1 MIWPQIWGSFCY
13 FSPVLFSSFGN
24 FLYNRLRIN
33 EGAFLVAQLSLFLVV
48 LFALVVPI
56 LMARLRVNAV
66 PTAVAE
72 IIIGIVLGA
81 SGFNLVRPTHDLS
94 FLSNLGVILLLFLS
108 GMEINFDL
116 LKPGQKSKRKK
127 GQIAPLKVALNA
139 FLGVTI
145 LSICL
150 ALLLKML
157 GLFGDVML
165 ATIIFMTVAL
175 GVVIATLKEKDILNR
190 PIGQTILLTAVLGEV
205 IPLML
210 LTVYAAINGGNTK
223 QLWLIILLFGVAILL
238 LWRFKQP
245 YLWFVKVTKST
256 TQLDVR
262 LAFFLIFAL
271 VTVAER
277 VGVENILGAFL
288 AGIVMKLLEPSQET
302 ADKLTSIG
310 YGFFIPIFF
319 IMTGV
324 KLNLRSLLAHPKSLI
339 LLPILILFLFLAKVP
354 VALVYAQKFGSRN
367 GIAGGFLTA
376 TTITIVLPT
385 LAVARKLNVITRLQS
400 DVFIL
405 AAVIVC
411 ILCPILFNAIFKLK
425 AEDRIKEKVVILGTN
440 ALTVPVMLDLHD
452 NWYSVKMFT
461 TSNEHYHIYKSR
473 VPQLKLLSQ
482 LDSESLAQSGAF
494 TGNIF
499 VAAMRSDDTNLR
511 LGQLAQEQGDFK
523 RIIICQKRA
532 DIARVKELRKSG
544 MEVFD
549 LSNITSALL
558 RALIESPALYSVLSD
573 TKNAVYSVV
582 VRNTQYSGR
591 QLMDW
596 DVAHD
601 ITVSRIRRGQEWL
614 VPHGHTVI
622 ELGDELIFTAKYQAA
637 DRMRKVIGK
646 K

>member
-1 MIWPQIWGSFCY
+1 M
-13 FSPVLFSSFGN
+13 
-24 FLYNRLRIN
+24 
-33 EGAFLVAQLSLFLVV
+33 AQLSLFLVV

-116 LKPGQKSKRKK
+116 LKPGQKTKRKK

-150 ALLLKML
+150 ALLLKVL

-411 ILCPILFNAIFKLK
+411 ILCPILFNAIFELK

-452 NWYSVKMFT
+452 NWYSVKMYT

-482 LDSESLAQSGAF
+482 LDSASLAQSGAF

-549 LSNITSALL
+549 LSNITAALL

-573 TKNAVYSVV
+573 TRNAVYSVV

-637 DRMRKVIGK
+637 DRMRQVIGK

>member
-1 MIWPQIWGSFCY
+1 M
-13 FSPVLFSSFGN
+13 
-24 FLYNRLRIN
+24 
-33 EGAFLVAQLSLFLVV
+33 AQLSLFLVV

-56 LMARLRVNAV
+56 LMARLKVNAV

-72 IIIGIVLGA
+72 IIVGIVLGA

-150 ALLLKML
+150 ALLLKVL
-157 GLFGDVML
+157 GLFGDFML

-354 VALVYAQKFGSRN
+354 VALVYAQKFGSSN

-482 LDSESLAQSGAF
+482 LDSASLAQSGAF

-511 LGQLAQEQGDFK
+511 LGQLAQEQGEFK

-532 DIARVKELRKSG
+532 DIARVKELRNSG

-573 TKNAVYSVV
+573 TKNAVYSVI

>member
-1 MIWPQIWGSFCY
+1 M
-13 FSPVLFSSFGN
+13 
-24 FLYNRLRIN
+24 
-33 EGAFLVAQLSLFLVV
+33 AQLSLFLVV

-56 LMARLRVNAV
+56 LMARLKVNAV

-72 IIIGIVLGA
+72 IIVGIVLGA

-116 LKPGQKSKRKK
+116 LKPGQKTKRKK

-150 ALLLKML
+150 ALLLKVL

-339 LLPILILFLFLAKVP
+339 LLPILILFLFLAKAP

-411 ILCPILFNAIFKLK
+411 ILCPILFNAIFELK

-452 NWYSVKMFT
+452 NWYSVKMYT

-532 DIARVKELRKSG
+532 DIARVKDLRKNG

-637 DRMRKVIGK
+637 DRMRQIIGK

>member
-1 MIWPQIWGSFCY
+1 M
-13 FSPVLFSSFGN
+13 
-24 FLYNRLRIN
+24 
-33 EGAFLVAQLSLFLVV
+33 AQLSLFLVI

-72 IIIGIVLGA
+72 IIVGIVLGA

-127 GQIAPLKVALNA
+127 GQIAPFKVALNA

-150 ALLLKML
+150 ALFLKVL

-411 ILCPILFNAIFKLK
+411 ILCPILFNAIFELK

-452 NWYSVKMFT
+452 NWYSVKMYT

-511 LGQLAQEQGDFK
+511 LGQLAQEQGEFK

-532 DIARVKELRKSG
+532 DIARVKELRKNG

-637 DRMRKVIGK
+637 DRMRQVIGK

>member
-1 MIWPQIWGSFCY
+1 M
-13 FSPVLFSSFGN
+13 
-24 FLYNRLRIN
+24 
-33 EGAFLVAQLSLFLVV
+33 AQLSLFLVV

-56 LMARLRVNAV
+56 LMARLKVNAV

-116 LKPGQKSKRKK
+116 LKPGQKAKRKK
-127 GQIAPLKVALNA
+127 GQIVPFKVALNA

-150 ALLLKML
+150 ALLLKVL

-411 ILCPILFNAIFKLK
+411 ILCPILFNAIFELK

-452 NWYSVKMFT
+452 NWYSVKMYT

-482 LDSESLAQSGAF
+482 LDNESLAQSGAF
-494 TGNIF
+494 TGDIF

-637 DRMRKVIGK
+637 DRMRQVIGK

>member
-1 MIWPQIWGSFCY
+1 M
-13 FSPVLFSSFGN
+13 
-24 FLYNRLRIN
+24 
-33 EGAFLVAQLSLFLVV
+33 AQLSLFLVV

-116 LKPGQKSKRKK
+116 LKPGQKTKRKK
-127 GQIAPLKVALNA
+127 GQIAPFKVALNA

-150 ALLLKML
+150 ALLLKVL

-324 KLNLRSLLAHPKSLI
+324 KLNLRSLLVHPKSLI

-411 ILCPILFNAIFKLK
+411 ILCPILFNAIFELK

-452 NWYSVKMFT
+452 NWYSVKMYT

-482 LDSESLAQSGAF
+482 LDSASLAQSGAF

-532 DIARVKELRKSG
+532 DIARVKDLRKNG

-637 DRMRKVIGK
+637 DRMRQVIGK

>member
-1 MIWPQIWGSFCY
+1 M
-13 FSPVLFSSFGN
+13 
-24 FLYNRLRIN
+24 
-33 EGAFLVAQLSLFLVV
+33 AQLSLFLVV

-127 GQIAPLKVALNA
+127 GQIAPFKVALNA

-150 ALLLKML
+150 ALLLKVL

-339 LLPILILFLFLAKVP
+339 LLPILVLFLFLAKVP
-354 VALVYAQKFGSRN
+354 VALVYAQKFGNRN

-452 NWYSVKMFT
+452 NWYSVKMYT

-482 LDSESLAQSGAF
+482 LDSASLAQSGAF

-511 LGQLAQEQGDFK
+511 LGQLAKEQGDFK

-532 DIARVKELRKSG
+532 DIARVKDLRKNG

-637 DRMRKVIGK
+637 DRMRQVIGK

>member
-1 MIWPQIWGSFCY
+1 M
-13 FSPVLFSSFGN
+13 
-24 FLYNRLRIN
+24 
-33 EGAFLVAQLSLFLVV
+33 AQLSLFLVV

-150 ALLLKML
+150 ALLLKVL

-175 GVVIATLKEKDILNR
+175 GVVIATLKEKDILNK

-339 LLPILILFLFLAKVP
+339 LLPILVLFLFLAKVP
-354 VALVYAQKFGSRN
+354 VALVYEQKFGSRN

-385 LAVARKLNVITRLQS
+385 LAVARKLNVITRLQL

-473 VPQLKLLSQ
+473 VPQLKLLSH
-482 LDSESLAQSGAF
+482 LDSESLAQSGAL
-494 TGNIF
+494 TGDIF

-532 DIARVKELRKSG
+532 DIARVKELRNSG

>member
-1 MIWPQIWGSFCY
+1 M
-13 FSPVLFSSFGN
+13 
-24 FLYNRLRIN
+24 
-33 EGAFLVAQLSLFLVV
+33 AQLSLFLVV

-72 IIIGIVLGA
+72 IIVGIVLGA

-127 GQIAPLKVALNA
+127 GQIAPFKVALKA

-150 ALLLKML
+150 ALLLKVL

-339 LLPILILFLFLAKVP
+339 LLPILVLFLFLAKVP
-354 VALVYAQKFGSRN
+354 VALVYAQKFGNRN

-473 VPQLKLLSQ
+473 VPQLKLLTP

-494 TGNIF
+494 TGDIF

-532 DIARVKELRKSG
+532 DIARVKELRNSG

-573 TKNAVYSVV
+573 TKNAVYSVI

>member
-1 MIWPQIWGSFCY
+1 M
-13 FSPVLFSSFGN
+13 
-24 FLYNRLRIN
+24 
-33 EGAFLVAQLSLFLVV
+33 AQLSLFLVV

-56 LMARLRVNAV
+56 LMARLKVNAV

-72 IIIGIVLGA
+72 IIVGIVLGA

-116 LKPGQKSKRKK
+116 LKPGQKTKRKK

-150 ALLLKML
+150 ALLLKVL
-157 GLFGDVML
+157 GLFGDFML

-339 LLPILILFLFLAKVP
+339 LLPILVLFLFLAKVP
-354 VALVYAQKFGSRN
+354 VALVYAQKFGNRN

-473 VPQLKLLSQ
+473 VPQLKLLTP

-494 TGNIF
+494 TGDIF

-532 DIARVKELRKSG
+532 DIARVKELRNSG

-573 TKNAVYSVV
+573 TKNAVYSVI

>member
-1 MIWPQIWGSFCY
+1 M
-13 FSPVLFSSFGN
+13 
-24 FLYNRLRIN
+24 
-33 EGAFLVAQLSLFLVV
+33 AQLSLFLVV

-56 LMARLRVNAV
+56 LMARLKVNAV

-116 LKPGQKSKRKK
+116 LKPGQKAKRKK
-127 GQIAPLKVALNA
+127 GQIVPFKVALNA

-150 ALLLKML
+150 ALLLKVL

-411 ILCPILFNAIFKLK
+411 ILCPILFNAIFELK

-452 NWYSVKMFT
+452 NWYSVKMYT

-482 LDSESLAQSGAF
+482 LDNESLAQSGAF
-494 TGNIF
+494 TGDIF

-532 DIARVKELRKSG
+532 DIARVKDLRKSG

>member
-1 MIWPQIWGSFCY
+1 M
-13 FSPVLFSSFGN
+13 
-24 FLYNRLRIN
+24 
-33 EGAFLVAQLSLFLVV
+33 AQLSLFLVV

-81 SGFNLVRPTHDLS
+81 SGFNLVRPTHDLA

-127 GQIAPLKVALNA
+127 GQIAPFKVALNA

-150 ALLLKML
+150 ALLLKVL

-411 ILCPILFNAIFKLK
+411 ILCPILFNAIFELK

-452 NWYSVKMFT
+452 NWYSVKMYT

-482 LDSESLAQSGAF
+482 LDSASLEQSGAF

-532 DIARVKELRKSG
+532 DIARVKDLRKNG

>member
-1 MIWPQIWGSFCY
+1 M
-13 FSPVLFSSFGN
+13 
-24 FLYNRLRIN
+24 
-33 EGAFLVAQLSLFLVV
+33 SLFLVV

-319 IMTGV
+319 IMTGA

-339 LLPILILFLFLAKVP
+339 LLPILVLFLFLAKVP

-461 TSNEHYHIYKSR
+461 TSNEHYHIYQSR
-473 VPQLKLLSQ
+473 VPQLKLLFP

-494 TGNIF
+494 TGDIF

>member
-1 MIWPQIWGSFCY
+1 M
-13 FSPVLFSSFGN
+13 
-24 FLYNRLRIN
+24 
-33 EGAFLVAQLSLFLVV
+33 AQLSLFLVV

-72 IIIGIVLGA
+72 IIVGIVLGA

-150 ALLLKML
+150 ALLLKVL
-157 GLFGDVML
+157 GLFGDFML

-339 LLPILILFLFLAKVP
+339 LLPILVLFLFLAKVP

-452 NWYSVKMFT
+452 NWYSVNMFT

-482 LDSESLAQSGAF
+482 LDSENLAQSGAL
-494 TGNIF
+494 TGDIF

-549 LSNITSALL
+549 LSNITAALL

>member
-1 MIWPQIWGSFCY
+1 M
-13 FSPVLFSSFGN
+13 
-24 FLYNRLRIN
+24 
-33 EGAFLVAQLSLFLVV
+33 AQLSLFLVV

-127 GQIAPLKVALNA
+127 GQIAPFKVALNA

-411 ILCPILFNAIFKLK
+411 ILCPILFNAIFELK

-473 VPQLKLLSQ
+473 VPQLKLLSP

-494 TGNIF
+494 TGDIF

-532 DIARVKELRKSG
+532 DIARVKDLRKNG

-637 DRMRKVIGK
+637 DRMRQVIGK

>member
-1 MIWPQIWGSFCY
+1 M
-13 FSPVLFSSFGN
+13 
-24 FLYNRLRIN
+24 
-33 EGAFLVAQLSLFLVV
+33 AQLSLFLVV

-150 ALLLKML
+150 ALLLKVL

-339 LLPILILFLFLAKVP
+339 LLPILVLFLFLAKVP

-411 ILCPILFNAIFKLK
+411 ILCPILFNAIFELK

-452 NWYSVKMFT
+452 NWYSVKMYT

-482 LDSESLAQSGAF
+482 LDSASLAQSGAF

-532 DIARVKELRKSG
+532 DIARVKDLRKNG

-637 DRMRKVIGK
+637 DRMRQVIGK

>member
-1 MIWPQIWGSFCY
+1 M
-13 FSPVLFSSFGN
+13 
-24 FLYNRLRIN
+24 
-33 EGAFLVAQLSLFLVV
+33 AQLSLFLVV

-56 LMARLRVNAV
+56 LMARLKVNAV

-339 LLPILILFLFLAKVP
+339 LLPILVLFLFLAKVP

-494 TGNIF
+494 TGDIF

-558 RALIESPALYSVLSD
+558 RALIESPALYSVLND
-573 TKNAVYSVV
+573 TKNAVYTVV

-637 DRMRKVIGK
+637 DRMRQVIGK

>member
-1 MIWPQIWGSFCY
+1 M
-13 FSPVLFSSFGN
+13 
-24 FLYNRLRIN
+24 
-33 EGAFLVAQLSLFLVV
+33 AQLSLFLVV

-116 LKPGQKSKRKK
+116 LKPGQKTKRKD
-127 GQIAPLKVALNA
+127 GQIAPFKVALHA

-150 ALLLKML
+150 ALLLKVL

-319 IMTGV
+319 IVTGV

-339 LLPILILFLFLAKVP
+339 LLPILVLFLFLAKVP

-411 ILCPILFNAIFKLK
+411 ILCPILFNAIFELK

-461 TSNEHYHIYKSR
+461 TSNEHYHIYKTR
-473 VPQLKLLSQ
+473 VPQLKLLFP

-494 TGNIF
+494 TGDIF

-549 LSNITSALL
+549 LSNITAALL

>member
-1 MIWPQIWGSFCY
+1 M
-13 FSPVLFSSFGN
+13 
-24 FLYNRLRIN
+24 
-33 EGAFLVAQLSLFLVV
+33 AQLSLFLVV

-116 LKPGQKSKRKK
+116 LKPGQKTKRKK
-127 GQIAPLKVALNA
+127 GQIAPFKVALNA

-150 ALLLKML
+150 ALLLKVL

-324 KLNLRSLLAHPKSLI
+324 KLNLRSLLVHPKSLI

-411 ILCPILFNAIFKLK
+411 ILCPILFNAIFELK

-452 NWYSVKMFT
+452 NWYSVKMYT

-482 LDSESLAQSGAF
+482 LDSESLTQSGAF

-532 DIARVKELRKSG
+532 DIARVKDLRKNG

-637 DRMRKVIGK
+637 DRMRQVIGK

>member
-1 MIWPQIWGSFCY
+1 M
-13 FSPVLFSSFGN
+13 
-24 FLYNRLRIN
+24 
-33 EGAFLVAQLSLFLVV
+33 AQLSLFLVV
-48 LFALVVPI
+48 LFALIVPI
-56 LMARLRVNAV
+56 LMARLKVNAV

-72 IIIGIVLGA
+72 IIIGIILGA
-81 SGFNLVRPTHDLS
+81 SGFNIVQPTHDLA

-116 LKPGQKSKRKK
+116 LKPKHKQEKKPGQVSPFK
-127 GQIAPLKVALNA
+127 IALEAFFGVAL
-139 FLGVTI
+139 
-145 LSICL
+145 LSVCL
-150 ALLLKML
+150 ALVLKWL
-157 GLFGDVML
+157 GLFGDTML
-165 ATIIFMTVAL
+165 ATIIFMTIAL

-210 LTVYAAINGGNTK
+210 LTVYAAINGGNTR

-411 ILCPILFNAIFKLK
+411 ILCPILFNAIFELK

-452 NWYSVKMFT
+452 NWYSVKMYT

-482 LDSESLAQSGAF
+482 LDSASLEQSGAF

-532 DIARVKELRKSG
+532 DIAKVEQLRSNG

-549 LSNITSALL
+549 LSNVTSSLL
-558 RALIESPALYSVLSD
+558 RALIESPAVYNVLSD

-582 VRNTQYSGR
+582 VRNRQYSGR

-596 DVAHD
+596 DLASD

-622 ELGDELIFTAKYQAA
+622 EMGDELIFTAKYQVA
-637 DRMRKVIGK
+637 DRIRRVVGNK
-646 K
+646 

>member
-1 MIWPQIWGSFCY
+1 M
-13 FSPVLFSSFGN
+13 
-24 FLYNRLRIN
+24 
-33 EGAFLVAQLSLFLVV
+33 AQLSLFLVV

-72 IIIGIVLGA
+72 IIVGIVLGA
-81 SGFNLVRPTHDLS
+81 SGFNLIRPTHDLS

-116 LKPGQKSKRKK
+116 LKPGQKTKRKK

-150 ALLLKML
+150 ALLLKVL
-157 GLFGDVML
+157 GLFGDFML

-411 ILCPILFNAIFKLK
+411 ILCPILFNAIFELK

-452 NWYSVKMFT
+452 NWYSVKMYT
-461 TSNEHYHIYKSR
+461 TSNEHYHIYQSR

-494 TGNIF
+494 TGDIF

>member
-1 MIWPQIWGSFCY
+1 M
-13 FSPVLFSSFGN
+13 
-24 FLYNRLRIN
+24 
-33 EGAFLVAQLSLFLVV
+33 AQLSLFLVV

-72 IIIGIVLGA
+72 IIVGIVLGA
-81 SGFNLVRPTHDLS
+81 SGFNLIRPTHDLS

-116 LKPGQKSKRKK
+116 LKPGQKTKRKK

-411 ILCPILFNAIFKLK
+411 ILCPILFNAIFELK

-452 NWYSVKMFT
+452 NWYSVKMYT
-461 TSNEHYHIYKSR
+461 TSNEHYHIYQSR

-494 TGNIF
+494 TGDIF

-511 LGQLAQEQGDFK
+511 LGQLAREQGDFK

-637 DRMRKVIGK
+637 DRMRQVIGK

>member
-1 MIWPQIWGSFCY
+1 M
-13 FSPVLFSSFGN
+13 
-24 FLYNRLRIN
+24 
-33 EGAFLVAQLSLFLVV
+33 AQLSLFLVV

-127 GQIAPLKVALNA
+127 GQIAPFKVALNA

-339 LLPILILFLFLAKVP
+339 LLPILVLFLFLAKAP

-461 TSNEHYHIYKSR
+461 TSNEHYNIYKSR

-482 LDSESLAQSGAF
+482 LDSENLAQSGAF

-532 DIARVKELRKSG
+532 DIARVKELRKNG

-591 QLMDW
+591 QLMDC
-596 DVAHD
+596 DVVHD

-637 DRMRKVIGK
+637 DHIRKVIGK

>member
-1 MIWPQIWGSFCY
+1 M
-13 FSPVLFSSFGN
+13 
-24 FLYNRLRIN
+24 
-33 EGAFLVAQLSLFLVV
+33 AQLSLFLVV

-56 LMARLRVNAV
+56 LMARLKVNAV

-127 GQIAPLKVALNA
+127 GQIAPFKVALNA

-150 ALLLKML
+150 ALLLKVL

-339 LLPILILFLFLAKVP
+339 LLPILVLFLFLAKVP

-473 VPQLKLLSQ
+473 VPQLKLLSH
-482 LDSESLAQSGAF
+482 LDSENLAQSGAF
-494 TGNIF
+494 TGDIF

-532 DIARVKELRKSG
+532 DIARVKELRNSG

-573 TKNAVYSVV
+573 TKNAVYSVI

-637 DRMRKVIGK
+637 DRMRQVIGK

>member
-1 MIWPQIWGSFCY
+1 
-13 FSPVLFSSFGN
+13 
-24 FLYNRLRIN
+24 
-33 EGAFLVAQLSLFLVV
+33 
-48 LFALVVPI
+48 
-56 LMARLRVNAV
+56 MARLRVNAV

-127 GQIAPLKVALNA
+127 GQIAPFKVALNA

-150 ALLLKML
+150 ALLLKVL

-210 LTVYAAINGGNTK
+210 LTVYAAINGGNTN

-339 LLPILILFLFLAKVP
+339 LLPILVLFLFLAKVP

-452 NWYSVKMFT
+452 NWYSVKMYT
-461 TSNEHYHIYKSR
+461 TSNEHYHIYQSR
-473 VPQLKLLSQ
+473 VPQLKLLFS

-494 TGNIF
+494 TGDIF

-532 DIARVKELRKSG
+532 DIARVKDLRKNG

-573 TKNAVYSVV
+573 TKNAVYSVI

-637 DRMRKVIGK
+637 DRMRQVIGK

>member
-1 MIWPQIWGSFCY
+1 M
-13 FSPVLFSSFGN
+13 
-24 FLYNRLRIN
+24 
-33 EGAFLVAQLSLFLVV
+33 AQLSLFLVV

-116 LKPGQKSKRKK
+116 LKPGQKVKRKK
-127 GQIAPLKVALNA
+127 GQIAPFKVALNA

-150 ALLLKML
+150 ALFLKVL

-339 LLPILILFLFLAKVP
+339 LLPILVLFLFLAKVP

-452 NWYSVKMFT
+452 NWYSVKMYT

-482 LDSESLAQSGAF
+482 LDSASLAQSGAF

-523 RIIICQKRA
+523 RIIICQKHA
-532 DIARVKELRKSG
+532 DIARVKELRKNG

>member
-1 MIWPQIWGSFCY
+1 M
-13 FSPVLFSSFGN
+13 
-24 FLYNRLRIN
+24 
-33 EGAFLVAQLSLFLVV
+33 AQLSLFLVV

-319 IMTGV
+319 IMTGA

-339 LLPILILFLFLAKVP
+339 LLPILVLFLFLAKVP

-473 VPQLKLLSQ
+473 VPQLKLLFP

-494 TGNIF
+494 TGDIF

>member
-1 MIWPQIWGSFCY
+1 M
-13 FSPVLFSSFGN
+13 
-24 FLYNRLRIN
+24 
-33 EGAFLVAQLSLFLVV
+33 AQLSLFLVV
-48 LFALVVPI
+48 LFALIVPI
-56 LMARLRVNAV
+56 LMARLKVNAV

-72 IIIGIVLGA
+72 IIIGIILGA
-81 SGFNLVRPTHDLS
+81 SGFNIVQPTHDLA

-116 LKPGQKSKRKK
+116 LKPKHKQEKKPGQVSPFK
-127 GQIAPLKVALNA
+127 IALEAFFGVAL
-139 FLGVTI
+139 
-145 LSICL
+145 LSVCL
-150 ALLLKML
+150 ALVLKWL
-157 GLFGDVML
+157 GLFGDTML
-165 ATIIFMTVAL
+165 ATIIFMTIAL

-210 LTVYAAINGGNTK
+210 LTVYAAINGGNTR

-411 ILCPILFNAIFKLK
+411 ILCPILFNAIFELK

-482 LDSESLAQSGAF
+482 LDSESLTQSGAF

-532 DIARVKELRKSG
+532 DIAKVEQLRSSG

-549 LSNITSALL
+549 LSNVTSSLL
-558 RALIESPALYSVLSD
+558 RALIESPAVYNVMSD

-582 VRNTQYSGR
+582 VRNRQYSGR

-596 DVAHD
+596 DLASD

-622 ELGDELIFTAKYQAA
+622 EMGDELIFTAKYQVA
-637 DRMRKVIGK
+637 DRIRRVIGNK
-646 K
+646 

>member
-1 MIWPQIWGSFCY
+1 M
-13 FSPVLFSSFGN
+13 
-24 FLYNRLRIN
+24 
-33 EGAFLVAQLSLFLVV
+33 AQLSLFLVV

-116 LKPGQKSKRKK
+116 LKPGQKAKRKK
-127 GQIAPLKVALNA
+127 GQIAPFKVALNA

-150 ALLLKML
+150 ALLLKVL

-339 LLPILILFLFLAKVP
+339 LLPILILFLFLAKAP

-411 ILCPILFNAIFKLK
+411 ILCPILFNAIFELK

-452 NWYSVKMFT
+452 NWYSVKMYT

-482 LDSESLAQSGAF
+482 LDSASLAQSGAF

-532 DIARVKELRKSG
+532 DIARVKDLRKNG

-637 DRMRKVIGK
+637 DRMRQIIGK

>member
-1 MIWPQIWGSFCY
+1 M
-13 FSPVLFSSFGN
+13 
-24 FLYNRLRIN
+24 
-33 EGAFLVAQLSLFLVV
+33 AQLSLFLVV

-56 LMARLRVNAV
+56 LMARLKVNAV

-72 IIIGIVLGA
+72 IIVGIVLGA
-81 SGFNLVRPTHDLS
+81 SGFNLVRLTHDLS

-339 LLPILILFLFLAKVP
+339 LLPILVLFLFLAKVP

-461 TSNEHYHIYKSR
+461 TSNEHYHIYQSR
-473 VPQLKLLSQ
+473 VPQLKLLSP

-494 TGNIF
+494 TGDIF

-532 DIARVKELRKSG
+532 DIARVKDLRKNG

-637 DRMRKVIGK
+637 DRMRQVIGK

>member
-1 MIWPQIWGSFCY
+1 M
-13 FSPVLFSSFGN
+13 
-24 FLYNRLRIN
+24 
-33 EGAFLVAQLSLFLVV
+33 AQLSLFLVV
-48 LFALVVPI
+48 LFALIVPI
-56 LMARLRVNAV
+56 LMARLKVNAV

-72 IIIGIVLGA
+72 IIIGIILGA
-81 SGFNLVRPTHDLS
+81 SGFNIVQPTHDLA

-116 LKPGQKSKRKK
+116 LKPKHKQEKKPGQVSPFK
-127 GQIAPLKVALNA
+127 IALEAFFGVAL
-139 FLGVTI
+139 
-145 LSICL
+145 LSVCL
-150 ALLLKML
+150 ALVLKWL
-157 GLFGDVML
+157 GLFGDTML
-165 ATIIFMTVAL
+165 ATIIFMTIAL

-210 LTVYAAINGGNTK
+210 LTVYAAINGGNTR

-452 NWYSVKMFT
+452 NWYSVKMYT

-482 LDSESLAQSGAF
+482 LDSESLTQSGAF

-532 DIARVKELRKSG
+532 DIAKVEQLRSNG

-549 LSNITSALL
+549 LSNVTSSLL
-558 RALIESPALYSVLSD
+558 RALIESPAVYNVLSD

-582 VRNTQYSGR
+582 VRNRQYSGR

-596 DVAHD
+596 DLASD

-622 ELGDELIFTAKYQAA
+622 EMGDELIFTAKYQVA
-637 DRMRKVIGK
+637 DRIRRVIGNK
-646 K
+646 